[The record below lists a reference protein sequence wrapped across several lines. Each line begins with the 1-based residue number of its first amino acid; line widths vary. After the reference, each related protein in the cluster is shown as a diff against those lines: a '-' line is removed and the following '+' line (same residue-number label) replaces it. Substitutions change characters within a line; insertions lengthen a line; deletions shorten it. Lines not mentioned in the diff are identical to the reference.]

1 MKQKIV
7 ICLLAFVAFL
17 SISTLQAQGWVKTF
31 TSPLGDTTFAVS
43 AVETLDSGFVF
54 AGGSFASRRRLSNG
68 FFLTRLLV
76 VRADKKGNVVWKYA
90 PTDLFTTIAFVLNTV
105 DRGFLIVS
113 NEINRVDLGLPSI
126 LVIKLN
132 SNGVEQSRKY
142 YLEGNYLSDASI
154 SVELDRI
161 AITAFKLYPN
171 HTLKESNLLQMSI
184 NGDSLSR
191 YTTSH
196 SNLGSVIFGGD
207 KQVYALRYP
216 DSTSSS
222 MYNIV
227 KYSQQGDSLWMSSS
241 FNGVDYIKRAN
252 DGRIL
257 VNSYLKFDYDSH
269 ILFDGKHPNTPI
281 IPNEILDAPIFTQRR
296 DDKNIYALL
305 NYSPITGDSS
315 TYGSYFIKKDSIGR
329 QILAKTKIENISPIQ
344 ERYFPASLTNMIS
357 TRDGGFLIIGRLFS
371 DLEGE
376 NKARLIKIDSNGMV
390 YSNFLNG
397 KIFIDSIQDCQLDAS
412 ESGFSKRLISVEK
425 RGETRYAITNAIG
438 NYQMQ
443 IDTGSYL
450 VKTTLPN
457 QNWRLC
463 TPSVSKQI
471 SAFGTTDTANFALQ
485 PAFYCPQMRISTTT
499 QGLRRCFDNNFYF
512 IRYTNEGTVA
522 AQNAFI
528 TLKLD
533 SLLDFVS
540 ATRPLTSRTGQTL
553 RFNLGTVPIG
563 FDDQF
568 SVQVRVKCGDST
580 QIGRSLCTEARIF
593 PDTVCIPSPNW
604 SGANIVVSGRCDR
617 DSVRFLIQN
626 TGTATSAN
634 LRRQIV
640 EDEIVFLNGTINVPA
655 SGNRMISVP
664 ANGKTW
670 RLTMDQEPNNP
681 LMNRPTAVIEGCR
694 TSTTQPISTGFV
706 NQFPTDDGSPTIDN
720 VCAQI
725 VGAFDPNDKEGL
737 PLGYKTQRFIE
748 QNTPIDYRIRFQN
761 TGNDTAFTVVL
772 RDTLSDFLD
781 ISSIKIGASSH
792 KYSWSIEGRNVL
804 VFRFD
809 NIKLV
814 DSFRNVAASQ
824 GFVSFKINQKKDV
837 ALGSKINNEAD
848 IYFDYNAPIRTNKTL
863 HTIGKDFIISA
874 LQTISPLANVKINV
888 FPNPFNAEATIE
900 ITGFEK
906 KGPLSINSNF
916 SLFDAFGKQLR
927 SEKFGGNTYLFK
939 RQDLT
944 TGIYFFRIENNG
956 QLIGTGKFLI
966 R

>member
-1 MKQKIV
+1 MKQKML

-17 SISTLQAQGWVKTF
+17 SVSTLQAQGWDKTF
-31 TSPLGDTTFAVS
+31 TSPLGDTTFASSV
-43 AVETLDSGFVF
+43 VETLDSGFVF
-54 AGGSFASRRRLSNG
+54 AGGSISDRRYIGGYQAMRP
-68 FFLTRLLV
+68 LV
-76 VRADKKGNVVWKYA
+76 VKTDKRGNVMWQYA
-90 PTDLFTTIAFVLNTV
+90 PTNLNTKDTTKV
-105 DRGFLIVS
+105 FRTTDNGFIFLTTDMTRYV
-113 NEINRVDLGLPSI
+113 LGLESV
-126 LVIKLN
+126 LAIKLN
-132 SNGVEQSRKY
+132 NDGIEQWRKY
-142 YLEGNYLSDASI
+142 YLAGNKFIDADI
-154 SVELDRI
+154 NTELDRI
-161 AITAFKLYPN
+161 VITAYKN
-171 HTLKESNLLQMSI
+171 DTISGANLLQLAT
-184 NGDSLSR
+184 NGDSLSNR
-191 YTTSH
+191 FMKNDY
-196 SNLGSVIFGGD
+196 LESVIFGGD
-207 KQVYALRYP
+207 LQLYV
-216 DSTSSS
+216 
-222 MYNIV
+222 V
-227 KYSQQGDSLWMSSS
+227 KYKYIQTPPSYEKGLAKISLSGSDVWYKIFS
-241 FNGVDYIKRAN
+241 VAEIKRAN

-257 VNSYLKFDYDSH
+257 MNSHVKLDYNGQ
-269 ILFDGKHPNTPI
+269 ILFNGSSPNSPFIPYEI
-281 IPNEILDAPIFTQRR
+281 IERKVFTQKQG
-296 DDKNIYALL
+296 DKNIYALL
-305 NYSPITGDSS
+305 DYIPIVGDTS
-315 TYGSYFIKKDSIGR
+315 TYGLYFIKKDSVGR
-329 QILAKTKIENISPIQ
+329 QILAKQRIENVQFTQSI
-344 ERYFPASLTNMIS
+344 YWGNFKDMIS
-357 TRDGGFLIIGRLFS
+357 TSDGGFLIIGSTDPFGR
-371 DLEGE
+371 G
-376 NKARLIKIDSNGMV
+376 KAHLIKLDANGLV
-390 YSNFLNG
+390 YSNLLKG
-397 KIFIDSIQDCQLDAS
+397 KIHIDSVQDCRFDTD
-412 ESGFSKRLISVEK
+412 EKGFPSRLISVQK
-425 RGETRYAITNAIG
+425 GSETRWTRTNATGDYETQVDTGIYAIKTN
-438 NYQMQ
+438 
-443 IDTGSYL
+443 
-450 VKTTLPN
+450 LPN

-463 TPSVSKQI
+463 TPSVSKQFL
-471 SAFGTTDTANFALQ
+471 AFGTTDTANFALQ
-485 PAFYCPQMRISTTT
+485 PAFYCPQLRISTTT
-499 QGLRRCFDNNFYF
+499 QGLRRCFDNNYYQ
-512 IRYTNEGTVA
+512 IRYTNEGTIA

-540 ATRPLTSRTGQTL
+540 ASRPLTSRTGQTL

-568 SVQVRVKCGDST
+568 SVRVRVKCGDST

-593 PDTVCIPSPNW
+593 PDTSCLPTANW

-681 LMNRPTAVIEGCR
+681 LANRPTVVIEGCR
-694 TSTTQPISTGFV
+694 TTPNQPISTGFV

-809 NIKLV
+809 NILLM
-814 DSFRNVAASQ
+814 DSFRNAAASQ

-837 ALGSKINNEAD
+837 ALGSQINNQAD

-863 HTIGKDFIISA
+863 HTVGKDFIVSV
-874 LQTISPLANVKINV
+874 LQTISPLENVKINV
-888 FPNPFNAEATIE
+888 FPNPFDAEATIE

-916 SLFDAFGKQLR
+916 SLFDALGKQLR
-927 SEKFGGNTYLFK
+927 SEKFEGNTYLFR

-944 TGIYFFRIENNG
+944 TGIYFFRIENDG

>member
-1 MKQKIV
+1 MKQKV
-7 ICLLAFVAFL
+7 LICLLAFIAFL
-17 SISTLQAQGWVKTF
+17 SVSTLQAQGWDKTF
-31 TSPLGDTTFAVS
+31 TSPLGDSTFASSV
-43 AVETLDSGFVF
+43 VETLDSGFVF
-54 AGGSFASRRRLSNG
+54 AGGSIFPRGNLLGGYRP
-68 FFLTRLLV
+68 LV
-76 VRADKKGNVVWKYA
+76 VRTDKRGNVIWRYA
-90 PTDLFTTIAFVLNTV
+90 PTNLVVSDTIKVLRTADNGFIVLTTDISRFLLGESSVLV
-105 DRGFLIVS
+105 L
-113 NEINRVDLGLPSI
+113 
-126 LVIKLN
+126 KLN
-132 SNGVEQSRKY
+132 SNGIEQFRKY
-142 YLEGNYLSDASI
+142 YLADNTFTDA
-154 SVELDRI
+154 
-161 AITAFKLYPN
+161 AITAENDKIMVITQKGLIP
-171 HTLKESNLLQMSI
+171 TLRDTIGGNLLRLSI
-184 NGDSLSR
+184 NGDSISGKFYKDYKLDGVAFDANRQTYIAYRHLKLLSD
-191 YTTSH
+191 
-196 SNLGSVIFGGD
+196 NINVI
-207 KQVYALRYP
+207 KV
-216 DSTSSS
+216 
-222 MYNIV
+222 
-227 KYSQQGDSLWMSSS
+227 DSLNNLIWSKQR
-241 FNGVDYIKRAN
+241 FGTPPLATRLKRVK

-257 VNSYLKFDYDSH
+257 VSGGWKLDYDGTTLSGGGFTYST
-269 ILFDGKHPNTPI
+269 LNTFSSYKNSSKIASLSLQADPAGLSSYWHFI
-281 IPNEILDAPIFTQRR
+281 IQDSSSRNLQEEIL
-296 DDKNIYALL
+296 NLEEE
-305 NYSPITGDSS
+305 YSFEDLEATS
-315 TYGSYFIKKDSIGR
+315 
-329 QILAKTKIENISPIQ
+329 
-344 ERYFPASLTNMIS
+344 
-357 TRDGGFLIIGRLFS
+357 DGGFIAVGRKEIDRFIGHYRSVLVK
-371 DLEGE
+371 L
-376 NKARLIKIDSNGMV
+376 NGNGV
-390 YSNFLNG
+390 FYSNLLKG
-397 KIFIDSIQDCQLDAS
+397 KIFIDSIQNCRLDAF
-412 ESGFSKRLISVEK
+412 EKGFSKRLVSVEK
-425 RGETRYAITNAIG
+425 GSEIRYAITDATG
-438 NYQMQ
+438 DYQLQ
-443 IDTGSYL
+443 IDTGNYTIRSF
-450 VKTTLPN
+450 VPN
-457 QNWRLC
+457 QNWRFC

-471 SAFGTTDTANFALQ
+471 SAFGTTDTANFAMQ
-485 PAFYCPQMRISTTT
+485 AAFYCPQLRISTTT

-540 ATRPLTSRTGQTL
+540 ASRPLTSRTGQTL

-593 PDTVCIPSPNW
+593 PDTSCMPTANW

-626 TGTATSAN
+626 TGTATSSN

-681 LMNRPTAVIEGCR
+681 LANRPTAVIEGCR
-694 TSTTQPISTGFV
+694 TNATQPISTGFV

-792 KYSWSIEGRNVL
+792 NYSWSIKGRNVL

-809 NIKLV
+809 NILLV

-837 ALGSKINNEAD
+837 ALGSKINNQAD

-863 HTIGKDFIISA
+863 HTVGKDFIVSVLQINSA
-874 LQTISPLANVKINV
+874 SPNVKINV
-888 FPNPFNAEATIE
+888 FPNPFDAEATIE

-906 KGPLSINSNF
+906 RGPLSIKSDF
-916 SLFDAFGKQLR
+916 SLFDAVGRQLR
-927 SEKFGGNTYLFK
+927 SEKFEGNTYLFK

-956 QLIGTGKFLI
+956 ELIGTGKFLI